1 VSLTFSQRF
10 RNLAEQYKAVLERWW
25 VFWELVTLDSPDRY
39 RKAIDAWEGVKQAFL
54 TAANTLAELRRDV
67 PPEVANLWI
76 GPTERVFVGYGSL
89 RVGAA
94 LDTQAKWFQ
103 KWIREVIGQRDVGW
117 IWERGFYAELG
128 RLEQAIED
136 LMTAVEVIQEWE
148 GKRQAEA
155 IARLLEQPESAVKD
169 GAAAPVEATP
179 ATPASSGNDARSSF
193 SVTDV
198 YVPAT
203 AVFRLQD
210 KYKTYKQFKRWLD
223 SIPPDVIRRKKP
235 SRNRL
240 LIHAADFVKYW
251 RRMFDATFEG
261 LDEVAERMET
271 MRDEKRNKAHKQ
283 KGVKAE
289 QLNTLFVP
297 GHGR

>member
-1 VSLTFSQRF
+1 MHAETRYQPGGCPPLILCGLSSITEGLTVSLTFSQRF

-94 LDTQAKWFQ
+94 LDKQAKWFQ
-103 KWIREVIGQRDVGW
+103 KWMREVMGQRGVGW

-136 LMTAVEVIQEWE
+136 LMTAGKVIQEWE

-155 IARLLEQPESAVKD
+155 VTTRLENPSATREET
-169 GAAAPVEATP
+169 AQTPVAGDVP
-179 ATPASSGNDARSSF
+179 NDKG
-193 SVTDV
+193 D
-198 YVPAT
+198 YVPVST
-203 AVFRLQD
+203 I
-210 KYKTYKQFKRWLD
+210 YKARFPNYKQFRRWLD
-223 SIPPDVIRRKKP
+223 KMPESEIRRYKP
-235 SRNRL
+235 RINRL
-240 LIHAADFVKYW
+240 CIHIGDWHNYW
-251 RRMFDATFEG
+251 RTVDEEVWKRM
-261 LDEVAERMET
+261 DEVEARQKT
-271 MRDEKRNKAHKQ
+271 PQLDRN
-283 KGVKAE
+283 
-289 QLNTLFVP
+289 
-297 GHGR
+297 